1 MIFMLNYCE
10 LFIKKKKHLKI
21 NLTFNNKILSDS
33 CQAHSTEVIL

>member
-10 LFIKKKKHLKI
+10 LFIKKKNLKI